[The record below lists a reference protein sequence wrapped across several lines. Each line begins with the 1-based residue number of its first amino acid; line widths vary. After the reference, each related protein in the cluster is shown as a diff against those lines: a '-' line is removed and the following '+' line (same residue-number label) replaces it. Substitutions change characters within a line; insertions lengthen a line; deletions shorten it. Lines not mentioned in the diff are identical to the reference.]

1 MEKTRRNEVLAKS
14 ADENYCSSC
23 GAIIKKE
30 AEICPKCGVRQ
41 KEHSKNTS
49 GKNKTTALILSLL
62 GFVCIA
68 GIHRFYVGKI
78 GTGILWLFTIGFFG
92 VGTLVDLIMIAS
104 GSFKDKDGNILKS
117 N

>member
-1 MEKTRRNEVLAKS
+1 MEEISLKSRLA
-14 ADENYCSSC
+14 
-23 GAIIKKE
+23 
-30 AEICPKCGVRQ
+30 
-41 KEHSKNTS
+41 
-49 GKNKTTALILSLL
+49 TALYCGFFGGL
-62 GFVCIA
+62 GF
-68 GIHRFYVGKI
+68 HRFYVGKI